1 MRIKIFNEMA
11 VIGDDSLHPGPEL
24 LAGLRHGIPVKG
36 AHQRHHLLDQDL
48 DFVVRLCTDL

>member
-11 VIGDDSLHPGPEL
+11 VTGDDSLDPGPEL
-24 LAGLRHGIPVKG
+24 QAGLRHGVPVKG
-36 AHQRHHLLDQDL
+36 AHQRPHLLDQAL